1 MDSVSAEKLTEMSS
15 SLHGLGECHVEN
27 GSWKVAE
34 IINQFL
40 DDYYS
45 AWFTQSLDVFTLYQ
59 AQGNVG
65 RAVSIFYTYF

>member
-1 MDSVSAEKLTEMSS
+1 MSMDSVSAEALTEMSS

-40 DDYYS
+40 QDYYS
-45 AWFTQSLDVFTLYQ
+45 AWLT
-59 AQGNVG
+59 
-65 RAVSIFYTYF
+65 

>member
-1 MDSVSAEKLTEMSS
+1 MSAVTAEELTRVSDD
-15 SLHGLGECHVEN
+15 LHGLGECHVEN

-45 AWFTQSLDVFTLYQ
+45 A
-59 AQGNVG
+59 
-65 RAVSIFYTYF
+65 